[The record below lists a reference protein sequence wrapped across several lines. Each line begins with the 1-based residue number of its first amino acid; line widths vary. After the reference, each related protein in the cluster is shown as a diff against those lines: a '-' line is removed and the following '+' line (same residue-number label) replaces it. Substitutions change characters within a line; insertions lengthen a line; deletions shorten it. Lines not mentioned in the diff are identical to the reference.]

1 MRSKTRFRYFVSAAV
16 LGLCALVAA
25 ALFGA
30 PFFLPLLVTVG
41 VAHAYFAAELEARLT
56 IRHLL
61 LETFLTLLAVGSVV
75 AYALKSVQRT
85 RGTPEHLLH
94 IVGSELT
101 SKPGLFSLAGYLTSW
116 GILAVVASLLLGLAT
131 RERRQSLVARC
142 SAAGLA
148 LAACN
153 VLIRYTA
160 YDPIREVGVWRLEDG
175 GAEIAAMS
183 IAALLEP
190 LTLYLFF
197 LLVCATIIAR
207 QKPSNETIGQ
217 VADSLP
223 VQR

>member
-1 MRSKTRFRYFVSAAV
+1 MRPKTRFRYFVSAAV
-16 LGLCALVAA
+16 LGLCALVGA
-25 ALFGA
+25 ALFA
-30 PFFLPLLVTVG
+30 TPSFLPLLVTVG
-41 VAHAYFAAELEARLT
+41 VAHAYFAAELEKRLT

-61 LETFLTLLAVGSVV
+61 LETLLTLVAVGSVV
-75 AYALKSVQRT
+75 TYALRSVQST
-85 RGTPEHLLH
+85 RDTREHLLH

-101 SKPGLFSLAGYLTSW
+101 SKPGLFSLAGYLASW
-116 GILAVVASLLLGLAT
+116 GILAVVSSLLLGLAT
-131 RERRQSLVARC
+131 SERRQSLVARS

-153 VLIRYTA
+153 VLIRYAA

-183 IAALLEP
+183 IAVLLEP

-207 QKPSNETIGQ
+207 QKPRNAKSGQ
-217 VADSLP
+217 LPDSLP